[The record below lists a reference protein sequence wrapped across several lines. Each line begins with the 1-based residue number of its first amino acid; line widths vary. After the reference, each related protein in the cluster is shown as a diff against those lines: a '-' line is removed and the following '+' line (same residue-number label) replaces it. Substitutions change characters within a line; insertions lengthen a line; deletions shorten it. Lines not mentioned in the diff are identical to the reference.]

1 MITWGSPIWL
11 YLWLAGMAGGAF
23 FAAFLVDRLMGGT
36 QKALLRIATYVGVP
50 FAIIGL
56 ILLIADLGMPIRFW
70 RLLAEFDVVSAM
82 SMGTWILFVWV
93 AAAVIMIILWN
104 IDRFIP
110 GSISI
115 DRARPAVDLITGA
128 LSWIAF
134 VFAAL
139 LITYTGV
146 LLASSNQPLWAATI
160 LVPSLFV
167 ASAIS
172 TGLAVVIITA
182 LVGRSQAISRRM
194 IARLSEADAIVIIIE
209 MVILIGFAIWLGVSA
224 MGGATEGLKLLTIGT
239 LAPAFWVGVV
249 LLALLIPLGLELSN
263 WGKEIKG
270 RAVWLAVAVP
280 SVCVLLGGLILR
292 AIIVA
297 GGQM

>member
-1 MITWGSPIWL
+1 MISWGSPIWL

-23 FAAFLVDRLMGGT
+23 FAAFLADRLMGGT
-36 QKALLRIATYVGVP
+36 QKALLRLATYIGVP
-50 FAIIGL
+50 FAVIGV
-56 ILLIADLGMPIRFW
+56 ILLIADLGVPIRFW
-70 RLLAEFDVVSAM
+70 HLLAKFDAVSAM
-82 SMGTWILFVWV
+82 SLGTWILFVWV

-110 GSISI
+110 SSISI
-115 DRARPAVDLITGA
+115 DQTRPAVDRITNV

-134 VFAAL
+134 IFGAL

-146 LLASSNQPLWAATI
+146 LLASSNQPLWAASA
-160 LVPSLFV
+160 LVPPLFV

-182 LVGRSQAISRRM
+182 LVGRTQAISKNV

-209 MVILIGFAIWLGVSA
+209 MVILVGFAIWLGVSA

-263 WGKEIKG
+263 RGKEMTG
-270 RAVWLAVAVP
+270 RTVWLALAVP
-280 SVCVLLGGLILR
+280 SICVLLGGLALR
-292 AIIVA
+292 AVVVV

>member
-1 MITWGSPIWL
+1 MISWGSPIWL

-23 FAAFLVDRLMGGT
+23 FATFLIDRLMGGT
-36 QKALLRIATYVGVP
+36 QKALLRLATYVGVP
-50 FAIIGL
+50 FAIIGV
-56 ILLIADLGMPIRFW
+56 ILLIVDLGVPIRFW
-70 RLLAEFDVVSAM
+70 HLLAEFDAGSAM
-82 SMGTWILFVWV
+82 SLGTWILLVWV
-93 AAAVIMIILWN
+93 TAGVIMIILWN

-110 GSISI
+110 SSIE
-115 DRARPAVDLITGA
+115 RARPAIALITGA
-128 LSWIAF
+128 LSWVAF
-134 VFAAL
+134 IFGAL

-146 LLASSNQPLWAATI
+146 LLASSNQPLWSATA
-160 LVPSLFV
+160 LVPPLFV
-167 ASAIS
+167 ASAVS

-182 LVGRSQAISRRM
+182 LAGRSQAISRTTL
-194 IARLSEADAIVIIIE
+194 ARLSEADAIVIIIE

-224 MGGATEGLKLLTIGT
+224 MGGATEGLKLLTVGT

-263 WGKEIKG
+263 WGKEITG
-270 RAVWLAVAVP
+270 RTVWLALAVP

-292 AIIVA
+292 AVVVV

>member
-11 YLWLAGMAGGAF
+11 YLWMAGMAGGAF
-23 FAAFLVDRLMGGT
+23 FAAFLVDRFMGGK

-50 FAIIGL
+50 FAVIGVL
-56 ILLIADLGMPIRFW
+56 LLIVDLGVPLRFW

-93 AAAVIMIILWN
+93 ACAVIMIVLWYGE
-104 IDRFIP
+104 RFLPTEGTRIAV
-110 GSISI
+110 
-115 DRARPAVDLITGA
+115 ARITGA
-128 LSWIAF
+128 LSWVAF

-146 LLASSNQPLWAATI
+146 LLASSNQALWAGSA

-172 TGLAVVIITA
+172 TGVAVVILTA
-182 LVGRSQAISRRM
+182 LVGRNQAISRRV
-194 IARLSEADAIVIIIE
+194 IARLSEADAIVIVIE
-209 MVILIGFAIWLGVSA
+209 MAILIGFAIWLGISA
-224 MGGATEGLKLLTIGT
+224 MGGATEGLKLLTTGA

-249 LLALLIPLGLELSN
+249 LLALLIPLGLELSS

-270 RAVWLAVAVP
+270 RAVWLAFVVP

-292 AIIVA
+292 AVIVV